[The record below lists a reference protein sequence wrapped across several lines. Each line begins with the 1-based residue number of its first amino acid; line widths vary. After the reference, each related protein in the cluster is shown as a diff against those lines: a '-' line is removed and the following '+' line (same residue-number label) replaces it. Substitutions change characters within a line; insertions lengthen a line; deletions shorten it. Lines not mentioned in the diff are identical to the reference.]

1 MIRALLLLLTA
12 LPRLLSQADPATP
25 CIVIEEGTQRWLYAS
40 VQVYDL
46 STLEVIVW
54 LNSGLHD
61 GTFHIQVPSGDYGFY
76 IRRYGMAPV
85 ELAPVTV
92 TAGQPLVLAITL
104 RSP

>member
-12 LPRLLSQADPATP
+12 LPRLLPQADPATP
-25 CIVIEEGTQRWLYAS
+25 CIVIEEGTGRWLYAS

-61 GTFHIQVPSGDYGFY
+61 GTFHIRLVSRICGQAAVPEACQVHD
-76 IRRYGMAPV
+76 
-85 ELAPVTV
+85 TK
-92 TAGQPLVLAITL
+92 QVL
-104 RSP
+104 